1 MPLKH
6 AVLAL
11 LAERRDYG
19 YDLARRFEDRV
30 GPGWRLNTS
39 AIYPALD
46 QLEQAGLVE
55 SSQRTGGS
63 RRSPR
68 VVYTPTRAAAAAL
81 DSWLGSASTRPEPVR
96 VELHLK
102 LAFAQARHRPAL
114 ADQLAAEAYAC
125 EQLLARY
132 VASGS
137 TPCAANDWAGTAR
150 RLVDAAVVAR
160 LRADLAWLNDA
171 RATVL
176 ASG

>member
-11 LAERRDYG
+11 LSERRDYG
-19 YDLARRFEDRV
+19 YDLARRFEERI

-46 QLEQAGLVE
+46 QLEQAGLIA
-55 SSQRTGGS
+55 SSLRAGGT

-68 VVYTPTRAAAAAL
+68 VVYTPTRGAATAL
-81 DSWLGSASTRPEPVR
+81 DGWLRGASARPEPVR
-96 VELHLK
+96 AELHLK

-132 VASGS
+132 ADGAAPAAASD
-137 TPCAANDWAGTAR
+137 DWAATAR
-150 RLVDAAVVAR
+150 KLVDAAVVGR
-160 LRADLAWLNDA
+160 LRADLAWLHEA

-176 ASG
+176 SG

>member
-1 MPLKH
+1 VPLKH

-19 YDLARRFEDRV
+19 YDLARRFEARV

-46 QLEQAGLVE
+46 QLEQAGLVA
-55 SSQRTGGS
+55 SSLRAGGS

-68 VVYTPTRAAAAAL
+68 VVYTPTRSAGAAL
-81 DSWLGSASTRPEPVR
+81 DRWLGAASTRPEPVR

-102 LAFAQARHRPAL
+102 LAFAQERHRPAL

-132 VASGS
+132 AD
-137 TPCAANDWAGTAR
+137 AAPPRHAADGWAGTAR
-150 RLVDAAVVAR
+150 QLVDAAVVAR
-160 LRADLAWLNDA
+160 LRADLAWLRDA

-176 ASG
+176 SG